1 MLFSEISF
9 VDEDDINTMKILQ
22 TLQTE
27 YFYANVTTKVV
38 TDFELNCSK
47 NKYY

>member
-1 MLFSEISF
+1 M
-9 VDEDDINTMKILQ
+9 Q
-22 TLQTE
+22 TLQRE
-27 YFYANVTTKVV
+27 YFYAKVTTKVV